1 MRGGE
6 NQCGGKG
13 GRWCTDS
20 MKEKTE
26 ASARR
31 GRKIR
36 RVPKVLYHFLIWK
49 ARRPDV
55 RGGEAEEQQCEIR
68 GLI

>member
-1 MRGGE
+1 
-6 NQCGGKG
+6 
-13 GRWCTDS
+13 